1 LRLRPIGD
9 EQQRGIRKR
18 QVPTRPNCG
27 LEGSA

>member
-9 EQQRGIRKR
+9 EQQGGIRKR